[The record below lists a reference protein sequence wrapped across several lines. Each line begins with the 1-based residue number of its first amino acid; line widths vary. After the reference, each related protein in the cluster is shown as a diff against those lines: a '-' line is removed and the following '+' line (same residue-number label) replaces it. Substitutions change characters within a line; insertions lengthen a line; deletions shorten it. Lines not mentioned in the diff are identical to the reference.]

1 MRKLKGL
8 DKIHANI
15 TLSRYGRNT
24 LFRIGI
30 PAELLE
36 GTKKDLVKEIVFRS
50 YAYANDHV
58 NTFIKET
65 DLPILVIDE
74 VKNLTRKVR
83 ITTAPEYTPVDEVDS
98 LRLKFRP
105 DKLVTVEKSKDEVK
119 SEAVYRLMK
128 LRDKGQISDFQ
139 FVKKLIEVT
148 K

>member
-1 MRKLKGL
+1 ML
-8 DKIHANI
+8 
-15 TLSRYGRNT
+15 
-24 LFRIGI
+24 
-30 PAELLE
+30 
-36 GTKKDLVKEIVFRS
+36 FRS
-50 YAYANDHV
+50 YAYANDYV

-65 DLPILVIDE
+65 DIPILVIDK

>member
-1 MRKLKGL
+1 V

-15 TLSRYGRNT
+15 TLSRQGKAT

-30 PAELLE
+30 PADLLEESKEALVTELL
-36 GTKKDLVKEIVFRS
+36 FRN
-50 YAYANDHV
+50 YALANDHV
-58 NTFIKET
+58 NKFIKDTE
-65 DLPILVIDE
+65 LPILVIDQ

-83 ITTAPEYTPVDEVDS
+83 MVTPPDYTPVDEVDS